1 MNNEISICYLCGK
14 DLNPD
19 QDSIDKEHVPMKQI
33 YAKSLRRTYNLSNLL
48 TLPTHRLCNQSY
60 QQDEDYFVAS
70 LHLSAYSNSGRA
82 VQRDIISRMRHGK
95 WPGFTRQVRS
105 QVSRI
110 VLPDGT
116 GLIHMNA
123 SRIARITWKM
133 IRGLFF
139 YETNRF
145 LPEETPNVCKNPIIF
160 WKDKLISGIQSKED
174 REQFDIICE
183 NPSRGNYP
191 SIFDYKYCKVPT
203 KENPDEYIWAWGI
216 WLWDSIALLTF
227 FEDF

>member
-82 VQRDIISRMRHGK
+82 VQRDIIS
-95 WPGFTRQVRS
+95 
-105 QVSRI
+105 
-110 VLPDGT
+110 
-116 GLIHMNA
+116 
-123 SRIARITWKM
+123 
-133 IRGLFF
+133 
-139 YETNRF
+139 
-145 LPEETPNVCKNPIIF
+145 
-160 WKDKLISGIQSKED
+160 
-174 REQFDIICE
+174 
-183 NPSRGNYP
+183 
-191 SIFDYKYCKVPT
+191 
-203 KENPDEYIWAWGI
+203 
-216 WLWDSIALLTF
+216 
-227 FEDF
+227 